1 MKTGISFL
9 IFITGIFL
17 FISCRPEKK
26 ATEEQTMTIRVA
38 QVTTQPVNQKDEFPF
53 ISKPFRT
60 STLSFRVSGPID
72 RFDVFAGNF
81 YKKGEEIARI
91 DPRDFQIRR
100 ERAEAIY
107 QQARTEFERIEVLYN
122 KNNLSASAFEKAKA
136 ELTSARTAY
145 ETATNELKDTRLI
158 APFDGYVG
166 EVFIEQY
173 QDVKATQPILTF
185 VDLKQLRIEAFV
197 SQQVALRARALKQVS
212 IQFNSLP
219 GEQFTG
225 KVIELS
231 KSTTSNNLSYL
242 LTASISNETDEL
254 PAGMSGKITFESLP
268 SSISPELMTVIP
280 QKAVCHRPT
289 TGSYVWVIDMNTM
302 QVKRRNIQTGNLL
315 PNGNVEIHD
324 GLKSG
329 EQVAISGLRFLSDHK
344 TVMTEPEPSASSIS
358 ENHLKQ
364 H

>member
-1 MKTGISFL
+1 MKTGIRFL
-9 IFITGIFL
+9 LFITGIFL
-17 FISCRPEKK
+17 FISCSSEKK
-26 ATEEQTMTIRVA
+26 GSEEQTMTIRVA
-38 QVTTQPVNQKDEFPF
+38 QVTAQPVNQTDEFPF

-81 YKKGEEIARI
+81 YKKGQEIARI
-91 DPRDFQIRR
+91 DPRDFRIRR

-107 QQARTEFERIEVLYN
+107 QQARTEFERIEVLYH

-136 ELTSARTAY
+136 EFTSARTAY
-145 ETATNELKDTRLI
+145 ETAMNELEDTRLI

-185 VDLKQLRIEAFV
+185 VDLSQLRIEAFV

-212 IQFNSLP
+212 IRFNSLP
-219 GEQFTG
+219 EAQFTG
-225 KVIELS
+225 NVIELS

-242 LTASISNETDEL
+242 LTASLPNTNNEL
-254 PAGMSGKITFESLP
+254 LAGMSGKITFDASA
-268 SSISPELMTVIP
+268 SVSPELMTVIP

-289 TGSYVWVIDMNTM
+289 TGSYVWVIDSNTM
-302 QVKRRNIQTGNLL
+302 QVKRRNIRTGNLL

-344 TVMTEPEPSASSIS
+344 TVMTEAEPAASSIS
-358 ENHLKQ
+358 ENHSKQ
-364 H
+364 Y

>member
-1 MKTGISFL
+1 MKTGLRFL
-9 IFITGIFL
+9 LFIIGIFL
-17 FISCRPEKK
+17 FISCSSEQK
-26 ATEEQTMTIRVA
+26 ASEEQPLTIQVA
-38 QVTTQPVNQKDEFPF
+38 QVTSQPVNQKDEFPF

-60 STLSFRVSGPID
+60 TQLSFRVSGPID

-91 DPRDFQIRR
+91 DPRDFRIRS

-107 QQARTEFERIEVLYN
+107 QQARSEFERIEILYH

-173 QDVKATQPILTF
+173 QEVKATQPILTF
-185 VDLKQLRIEAFV
+185 VDLNQLRIEAFV
-197 SQQVALRARALKQVS
+197 SQQVALRAKELKQVT
-212 IQFNSLP
+212 IEFNTLP

-225 KVIELS
+225 NVIELS

-242 LTASISNETDEL
+242 LTASLANTTNGFL
-254 PAGMSGKITFESLP
+254 AGMSGKIRFESAGTDMTP
-268 SSISPELMTVIP
+268 DVMTVIP

-289 TGSYVWVIDMNTM
+289 TGSYVWVIDTNTM

-315 PNGNVEIHD
+315 PDGNIQVHD
-324 GLKSG
+324 GVKNG
-329 EQVAISGLRFLSDHK
+329 EQVAISGLRFLSEHK
-344 TVMTEPEPSASSIS
+344 AVMTEVEPSASSIS
-358 ENHLKQ
+358 ENYSKQ
-364 H
+364 Y